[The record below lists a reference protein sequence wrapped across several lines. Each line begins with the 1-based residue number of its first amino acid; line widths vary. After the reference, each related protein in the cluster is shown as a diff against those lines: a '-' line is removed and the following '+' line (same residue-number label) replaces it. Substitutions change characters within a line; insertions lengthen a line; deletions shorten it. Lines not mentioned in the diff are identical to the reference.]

1 MWGSCRG
8 RLTPHYSEIILCS
21 QHNEEATLDH
31 VSTCQY
37 LQTLPDV
44 REYKN
49 IIEAK
54 RFNDWSTEEQLDASL
69 AFAAL
74 HIKV

>member
-8 RLTPHYSEIILCS
+8 RLTPHYSEMVLCS
-21 QHNEEATLDH
+21 NHREEATLEH
-31 VSTCQY
+31 VGTCEH
-37 LQTLPDV
+37 LKALPDV
-44 REYKN
+44 RSYKHL
-49 IIEAK
+49 IEAK
-54 RFNDWSTEEQLDASL
+54 NFSDWSAQEQLDASL